1 MLRKKLGEILVES
14 NYITQQQLDEALQE
28 EETSKEH
35 IGQIL
40 IKKGF
45 ITKENLAKAMS
56 IQIGMPYIEK
66 ITEVMADPDLLSKVP
81 LKFLRQHVIIPVI
94 VDGQKTIITA
104 NPNDLQPMD
113 EIALLLKGNIN
124 YALSSYEVIMD
135 AINKY
140 YPLEASKEV
149 MEELAE
155 EEGAEIDLGA
165 IEEKDI
171 LEMAN
176 DAPIIKLVNHI
187 LYQAVKENA
196 SDIHIES
203 FEKELR
209 IRYRIDGV
217 MYQKL
222 LPPKRYQA
230 AIVSRI
236 KIMAH
241 LNIAEKR
248 LPQDG
253 RINIK
258 IADKP
263 IDIRVSILPS
273 NFGERV
279 VMRLLDKS
287 KGAVDLEKLGFS
299 EHDYKIITTNITRPN
314 GIILVTGPTGSGKTS
329 TLYSILSRLNQPNV
343 TIITVEDPVEYTIS
357 GISQVQVNEKVGLTF
372 AAALRSILRQDPDII
387 LIGEIRDKETAQI
400 ATQAAL
406 TGHLVFSTLHT
417 NSASAAVTRLVDM
430 GIEPFLI
437 ASTLICIMAQRL
449 IRKLCDKCKKPYS
462 PSADM
467 LEKLNIS
474 PKAAKEITFYEP
486 VGCDECFNTGYKG
499 RIAIFEVLE
508 IEEPIRHLIME
519 NVNSA
524 EIQKKA
530 EELGMNILVNDGIRR
545 IKEGVTTIE
554 EVLSVAYAE
563 QESEE

>member
-1 MLRKKLGEILVES
+1 MLRKKLGEILIES

-28 EETSKEH
+28 EETSHELL
-35 IGQIL
+35 GGIL

-45 ITKENLAKAMS
+45 LTKENLSRAIAL
-56 IQIGMPYIEK
+56 QLGMPFIEK
-66 ITEVMADPDLLSKVP
+66 ITEQMADPTLLSKVP
-81 LKFLRQHVIIPVI
+81 MRFLRSHVVIPLMQ
-94 VDGQKTIITA
+94 DGQKVILTS
-104 NPNDLQPMD
+104 NPNDLAPLD
-113 EIALLLKGNIN
+113 EIALLLKGDVN
-124 YALSSYEVIMD
+124 YAVSSSEAITE

-155 EEGAEIDLGA
+155 EEGGIDLGE

-187 LYQAVKENA
+187 LYQAVKENS
-196 SDIHIES
+196 SDIHIEP

-209 IRYRIDGV
+209 VRYRIDGV

-236 KIMAH
+236 KIMAN

-263 IDIRVSILPS
+263 IDIRVSVLPS

-287 KGAVDLEKLGFS
+287 KGTVDLEKLGFS
-299 EHDYKIITTNITRPN
+299 DRDYKIIANNITRPN

-329 TLYSILSRLNQPNV
+329 TLYSILSRLNKPDV
-343 TIITVEDPVEYTIS
+343 TIITVEDPVEYTIT
-357 GISQVQVNEKVGLTF
+357 GISQVQVNDKVGLTF

-430 GIEPFLI
+430 GVEPFLI

-449 IRKLCDKCKKPYS
+449 IRKLCENCKKRYTP
-462 PSADM
+462 PADM
-467 LEKLNIS
+467 LEKLHIS
-474 PKAAKEITFYEP
+474 KAAAKEITFYEA
-486 VGCDECFNTGYKG
+486 VGCDECINTGYRG
-499 RIAIFEVLE
+499 RIPIFEVLE
-508 IEEPIRHLIME
+508 VTEPIRKLIME
-519 NVNSA
+519 NVNA
-524 EIQKKA
+524 ALIQKKA
-530 EELGMNILVNDGIRR
+530 EELGMRILATDGIRR
-545 IKEGVTTIE
+545 IKEGKTTIE